1 MFECQQRFGFTLHRA
16 FSLACPMRG
25 SRPPKSPAIDTR
37 EHGGAA
43 HCGSETAVRRS
54 MSRGI
59 SRARQPSVKEQI
71 AIFCPEFFTD
81 EELREAIVGDR
92 EPTTARPLG
101 GPSAQSGPHRNSTRR
116 SGMVTTLSPSGSFT
130 KILSHAGLQ
139 APTGKR
145 P

>member
-1 MFECQQRFGFTLHRA
+1 MFECQQRFGFTLHSA

-43 HCGSETAVRRS
+43 HCGSETALRRS
-54 MSRGI
+54 MVAHANRPSKNRSRFF
-59 SRARQPSVKEQI
+59 V
-71 AIFCPEFFTD
+71 PEFFTD
-81 EELREAIVGDR
+81 EELREAIVADR

>member
-71 AIFCPEFFTD
+71 EIFCPRAWARCE
-81 EELREAIVGDR
+81 
-92 EPTTARPLG
+92 RPLAVAKSDAAG
-101 GPSAQSGPHRNSTRR
+101 RR
-116 SGMVTTLSPSGSFT
+116 PGRAAV
-130 KILSHAGLQ
+130 
-139 APTGKR
+139 
-145 P
+145 